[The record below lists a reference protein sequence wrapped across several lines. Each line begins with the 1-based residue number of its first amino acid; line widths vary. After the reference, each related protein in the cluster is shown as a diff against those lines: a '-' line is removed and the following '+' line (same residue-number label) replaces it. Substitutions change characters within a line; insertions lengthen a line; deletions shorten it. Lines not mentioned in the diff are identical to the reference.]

1 MIFRLIY
8 TLIGYLFLPLVI
20 VFLNL
25 PKKHKQPY
33 GLRFFELLGFI
44 RYKSNNH
51 NRVWIHTV
59 SVGETIAAIPFI
71 KQYHEKHP
79 DIELIVTTT
88 TTTGAQQLNKLD
100 FIRHFYAPLDY
111 PHAIFLFLQQIKP
124 KALIIMETELWPNW
138 LNACQ
143 KRNIPTILM
152 NARLSERS
160 CQKYQ
165 KLFSVFTQLIGSKLS
180 LVLCQNKNDE
190 ERFRRLKVT
199 NTQITGSMKYD
210 LEINTELCIRG
221 NDLKKIIGDRPI
233 WIAAST
239 HEGEDEIFL
248 AIHKNILSNIPNALL
263 ILVPRHP
270 QRFDSVAQKVIKQN
284 FTIARRSMDDIPN
297 ADTNVYLGDTLGELI
312 LLYQA
317 ADVVFIGGSLT
328 DIGGHNPIEPA
339 SVSKPLLIG
348 PYYYNFEDIVLKLS
362 EAGGLEIIEDQNLI
376 TSRITNLLLNKE
388 TAKHIGIKAFDFVEA
403 NHGAITKTIN
413 HIDDIFHSLE
423 QK

>member
-124 KALIIMETELWPNW
+124 KALIIMEMSL
-138 LNACQ
+138 
-143 KRNIPTILM
+143 LM
-152 NARLSERS
+152 
-160 CQKYQ
+160 
-165 KLFSVFTQLIGSKLS
+165 
-180 LVLCQNKNDE
+180 
-190 ERFRRLKVT
+190 
-199 NTQITGSMKYD
+199 M
-210 LEINTELCIRG
+210 
-221 NDLKKIIGDRPI
+221 
-233 WIAAST
+233 
-239 HEGEDEIFL
+239 
-248 AIHKNILSNIPNALL
+248 
-263 ILVPRHP
+263 
-270 QRFDSVAQKVIKQN
+270 
-284 FTIARRSMDDIPN
+284 
-297 ADTNVYLGDTLGELI
+297 
-312 LLYQA
+312 
-317 ADVVFIGGSLT
+317 
-328 DIGGHNPIEPA
+328 
-339 SVSKPLLIG
+339 
-348 PYYYNFEDIVLKLS
+348 IV
-362 EAGGLEIIEDQNLI
+362 
-376 TSRITNLLLNKE
+376 
-388 TAKHIGIKAFDFVEA
+388 
-403 NHGAITKTIN
+403 
-413 HIDDIFHSLE
+413 
-423 QK
+423 